1 MFIRKM
7 VENNKPLLTEN
18 EKIALVMNNAGDG
31 QGLIMDMSG
40 KTADEV
46 MKDEMVNKFNDQVD
60 MYVEKFNEHSKNLE
74 KYVDNISKNVEEIE
88 IMPLGNYILVKEFEQ
103 NPFQRIVRD
112 SSGLITDLGGMKP
125 IFKNTDNGEIE
136 EEELFIKVGV
146 VQETGPECKYL
157 QIGDTVFYSQ
167 PASIV
172 VPFYKQGLVQVCEN
186 RIIAV
191 VNKGLSKRFN
201 K

>member
-88 IMPLGNYILVKEFEQ
+88 IMPLGNYILIKEFEQ

-157 QIGDTVFYSQ
+157 QIGDTVFYSK

>member
-146 VQETGPECKYL
+146 VQEIGPECKYL

>member
-74 KYVDNISKNVEEIE
+74 KYVDNISKNVGEIE